1 MKNIVKPFPNLAS
14 FILVNLFVGFL
25 VTITFSNE
33 FFENTWQMILIGSIW
48 GGTISITQ
56 WLGHGYIGMKL
67 DQKYDILKQTKKRM
81 ILGGILVA
89 IYSVIAFAVVQVIL
103 MQLAYGNGISWV
115 KYWLPKYWYIPV
127 VISFLI
133 AFLLSSITYLK
144 NWKKSVLNQEK
155 LKAENLTYKYE
166 SLKNQLNP
174 HFLFNSFNVLSDL
187 IHEDQ
192 DLAEKFVQKLSDLY
206 RYVLESRNKELVSV
220 KEEMEFIKS
229 YSFLLTTRFEKKL
242 DLIIEINPEE
252 NKFIVPMSIQL
263 LIENAVKHNEVTKEN
278 PLKIEVTQNE
288 NFIIVSNKKSKIKTQ
303 AISNKIGLENL
314 KQQYNYFTDKEVDIT
329 NSEEYF
335 IVKIPILNSKQS

>member
-56 WLGHGYIGMKL
+56 WLGHAYIGMKL